1 MLFTSTVLTLA
12 AYYKGLAP
20 TSASAWGSAITTR
33 AFHST
38 PRLSGLTGALS
49 GGFST
54 QFDNVIN
61 KDTMRMKY
69 THYLYHT
76 HIIYHINKNVAYKVW
91 GSQYIIYAQFV
102 AIKNYDKPFGVQ
114 TPSFIQHSRLLRPS
128 CCGSNKRH
136 LSWSFASGW
145 PMWCSKGV
153 HKGIRPT

>member
-61 KDTMRMKY
+61 KDTMRIKY

-114 TPSFIQHSRLLRPS
+114 NPSFILYFGPPAVEATKDILVEVLPAGGR
-128 CCGSNKRH
+128 CGARKA
-136 LSWSFASGW
+136 F
-145 PMWCSKGV
+145 
-153 HKGIRPT
+153 IRA